1 MKKQLLFITAFLSFM
16 AISFAQSIDCK
27 KTCIVDKLVHEGT
40 YLGVQ
45 FGSPCDKE
53 TKTDKG
59 VIILKVVE
67 NTAAADNDFK
77 IFDVVLKINNTEVN
91 NRGPV
96 IKLITSYNPF
106 DTVEFT
112 ILREGRTITKEVVLG
127 ARTTKV
133 VQEEVCCE
141 ETESLLNEN
150 NVSIFPSPAVE
161 NLNIS
166 FKSVIQDDYTFG
178 IYMANGV
185 LVKEYTKKLDSG
197 SLKET
202 IPVNN
207 LDDGVYVIKIKNQE
221 TTFSKLFVV
230 GRK

>member
-1 MKKQLLFITAFLSFM
+1 MKKQLLFLTAFLSFM
-16 AISFAQSIDCK
+16 SIAFAQSIDCQK
-27 KTCIVDKLVHEGT
+27 MCVVDKLVHEGAF
-40 YLGVQ
+40 LGVQ

-59 VIILKVVE
+59 VIILKVVPK
-67 NTAAADNDFK
+67 TAAADNGFK
-77 IFDVVLKINNTEVN
+77 NYDIVLKINNTEVN

-106 DTVEFT
+106 DTLEFT
-112 ILREGRTITKEVVLG
+112 ILRKGRIITKRVVLG

-133 VQEEVCCE
+133 VQEKVCCE
-141 ETESLLNEN
+141 ETQSLLNDN

-161 NLNIS
+161 NLNIA
-166 FKSVIQDDYTFG
+166 FKSLAQDYYTFA

-202 IPVNN
+202 IPVSK
-207 LDDGVYVIKIKNQE
+207 LDDGVYVIRIKNQG

-230 GRK
+230 GKK